1 MSQEKASVAPEE
13 IRIGSVGPLS
23 PDQAAEVVHELLS
36 GLDAA
41 HQRGV
46 VHCDVKPGNI
56 MLTPNG
62 RIKILDFGVSH
73 VIAEGEHGP
82 LHRGDGTMVGT
93 PLYMAPESLLG
104 QLPTVAADVY
114 GTGVVFYELCT
125 GRPPF
130 PVSHIAQIAALKH
143 AGPPTPPSEI
153 HPAVPATY
161 QTIIMRALERDP
173 KDRYSSAAEMRA
185 AIAAALYGVY

>member
-1 MSQEKASVAPEE
+1 M
-13 IRIGSVGPLS
+13 
-23 PDQAAEVVHELLS
+23 
-36 GLDAA
+36 
-41 HQRGV
+41 

-93 PLYMAPESLLG
+93 PLYMAPETLLG
-104 QLPTVAADVY
+104 QLPTVAADIY
-114 GTGVVFYELCT
+114 GTGVVFYQLCT

-130 PVSHIAQIAALKH
+130 PVSHFAEIASLKH

-185 AIAAALYGVY
+185 AIAAALYGAN